1 MNDPKFQVEID
12 NITKNEWNNLITLFD
27 DVTIF
32 QTWEYGEKNSMH
44 LSHLV
49 LKYADDVVA
58 CAQVRIF
65 KPPIF
70 KAGIAYI
77 NHGPLWIIKNNKNID
92 VLKKIANVLIQ
103 EYVNSRKL
111 SLKVNL
117 EYEKT
122 DSYANDIMDIFI
134 EFGYIKKEHK
144 EQHPILTLNNSIE
157 ELRKGL
163 DQKWRNQLNIA
174 DRNSLE
180 IIEGYEDQ
188 YITEFS
194 KIFKS
199 MIFQKKFTK
208 PESIDGFIDVFKILP
223 YNLRPLVILCKYE
236 NEFIAGG
243 VFSTLGT
250 TGIYLFGASNNKGR
264 DLKAS
269 YLIQWRIILWL
280 LQNGFSRYNLSG
292 INKINNPGTYHFKV
306 GIIKKNGFVSN
317 YLDSLIFVRGF
328 LNKMFIILIT
338 KFFKKN
344 F

>member
-1 MNDPKFQVEID
+1 MDDSKFQVEID
-12 NITKNEWNNLITLFD
+12 NIKTEEWNNLITMFD
-27 DVTIF
+27 DATIF
-32 QTWEYGEKNSMH
+32 QTWEYGENNSMH
-44 LSHLV
+44 LSHIV
-49 LKYADDVVA
+49 LKYVDEVVA

-65 KPPIF
+65 KPPIL

-77 NHGPLWIIKNNKNID
+77 NHGPLWIRKNNKNID
-92 VLKKIANVLIQ
+92 VLKKIATVLIE
-103 EYVNSRKL
+103 EYVKIRKL
-111 SLKVNL
+111 YLKVNL

-122 DSYANDIMDIFI
+122 DSDANDIMNTFI
-134 EFGYIKKEHK
+134 EIGYIKKEHN
-144 EQHPILTLNNSIE
+144 EQHVMLPLINSIE

-180 IIEGYEDQ
+180 IIEGHEDQ
-188 YITEFS
+188 YIIEFS

-208 PESIDGFIDVFKILP
+208 PESIDGFIEVFKILP
-223 YNLRPLVILCKYE
+223 FNLRPLVILCKHE

-243 VFSTLGT
+243 IFSTLGT

-264 DLKAS
+264 DLRAS

-280 LQNGFSRYNLSG
+280 LKNGFSRYNLSG
-292 INKINNPGTYHFKV
+292 INKINNPGTYHFKI

-317 YLDSLIFVRGF
+317 YLDSLIYSRGF
-328 LNKMFIILIT
+328 LNKMVIILVT
-338 KFFKKN
+338 KIFKKD

>member
-1 MNDPKFQVEID
+1 MNDSMFQVEID
-12 NITKNEWNNLITLFD
+12 KVTRKEWNDLIIKFD
-27 DVTIF
+27 DATIF

-44 LSHLV
+44 LSHIV
-49 LKYADDVVA
+49 LKYADEYVA

-65 KPPIF
+65 KLPLLN
-70 KAGIAYI
+70 AGIAYI
-77 NHGPLWIIKNNKNID
+77 NHGPLWIKKNNKNFD
-92 VLKKIANVLIQ
+92 VLKKIAAVVIQ
-103 EYVNSRKL
+103 EYVNIRKL
-111 SLKVNL
+111 YLKVNL

-122 DSYANDIMDIFI
+122 DSDANHIIDIINEI
-134 EFGYIKKEHK
+134 GYTQQRHN
-144 EQHPILTLNNSIE
+144 EQHVILPLNNSMT

-180 IIEGYEDQ
+180 LIEGYEDQ
-188 YITEFS
+188 YIIEFS

-208 PESIDGFIDVFKILP
+208 PESIDGFVEVFKMLP
-223 YNLRPLVILCKYE
+223 HNLRPLVILCKYE
-236 NEFIAGG
+236 GEFIAGG

-250 TGIYLFGASNNKGR
+250 TGIYLYGASNAKGR
-264 DLKAS
+264 DLRAS

-280 LQNGFSRYNLSG
+280 LNNGFLRYNLSG
-292 INKINNPGTYHFKV
+292 INKINNPGTYHFKI

-317 YLDSLIFVRGF
+317 YFDSLIYSRGF
-328 LNKMFIILIT
+328 LNKMVAMLIT

>member
-1 MNDPKFQVEID
+1 MNDSKIQVEID
-12 NITKNEWNNLITLFD
+12 TITQKEWNNLILLFED
-27 DVTIF
+27 ATIF
-32 QTWEYGEKNSMH
+32 QTWEYGKKNSMH
-44 LSHLV
+44 LSHIV
-49 LKYADDVVA
+49 LKYADEVVA

-65 KPPIF
+65 KPPII
-70 KAGIAYI
+70 KAGVAYV
-77 NHGPLWIIKNNKNID
+77 NHGPLWIRNNNKNLD
-92 VLKKIANVLIQ
+92 VLKKIATVLVE
-103 EYVNSRKL
+103 EYVKNRKL
-111 SLKVNL
+111 YLKVNL

-122 DSYANDIMDIFI
+122 DADANDIMDIFI
-134 EFGYIKKEHK
+134 GHGYIKKEHK

-180 IIEGYEDQ
+180 IIEGHEDQ
-188 YITEFS
+188 YIIEFS

-199 MIFQKKFTK
+199 MIFQKKFSK
-208 PESIDGFIDVFKILP
+208 PESINGFVEVFRILP
-223 YNLRPLVILCKYE
+223 HNLRPLVILCKHE

-243 VFSTLGT
+243 VFSTIGT
-250 TGIYLFGASNNKGR
+250 TGIYLFGASNTKGR
-264 DLKAS
+264 DLRAS

-280 LQNGFSRYNLSG
+280 LKNGFSRYNLSG

-317 YLDSLIFVRGF
+317 YLDSLIYVRGF
-328 LNKMFIILIT
+328 LNKMFIIIIT